1 MKEIKFQEKR
11 EDFIEGIDDEF
22 QDLASQLSNMDFS
35 KKSNKN
41 SILNTTLKNINNE
54 GDKNMKKINKIK
66 KTGIAAASLLIASTL
81 VAQTTFAQD
90 VVNKIIKSISLGHFT
105 AEQYDS
111 SNEDNYTEI
120 LSANLRGKLFDK
132 NRNALDKITA
142 DIIKNGIYTKDGEKV
157 AQWNP
162 KDGSILTEKQEKE
175 EEEKAKENTFA
186 ITDIGKLNG
195 YTCFEVKVPSYL
207 PDGYKFEKAEFYKEG
222 EDSDKYATLYFKN
235 QETGKEIYM
244 QQRFACEETRG
255 DLATDDK
262 IENIKINGVDAVLEG
277 EHNITWEANNIVYFM
292 SGKGINKDDVIKIA
306 ESIK

>member
-22 QDLASQLSNMDFS
+22 QELASQLSDVDFS
-35 KKSNKN
+35 EKSNKN
-41 SILNTTLKNINNE
+41 SVLNSTLKNIDI
-54 GDKNMKKINKIK
+54 GDNNMKKINKIK
-66 KTGIAAASLLIASTL
+66 KTGIVAASLLIASTL

-120 LSANLRGKLFDK
+120 LSANLKGKLFDK
-132 NRNALDKITA
+132 NGNALDKITA
-142 DIIKNGIYTKDGEKV
+142 DIVKNGIYTKDGEKV
-157 AQWNP
+157 VQWNE

-175 EEEKAKENTFA
+175 EEEKANENTLT

-244 QQRFACEETRG
+244 QQRFTCSKDLHVKRQEETLQLMTR
-255 DLATDDK
+255 
-262 IENIKINGVDAVLEG
+262 
-277 EHNITWEANNIVYFM
+277 
-292 SGKGINKDDVIKIA
+292 
-306 ESIK
+306 